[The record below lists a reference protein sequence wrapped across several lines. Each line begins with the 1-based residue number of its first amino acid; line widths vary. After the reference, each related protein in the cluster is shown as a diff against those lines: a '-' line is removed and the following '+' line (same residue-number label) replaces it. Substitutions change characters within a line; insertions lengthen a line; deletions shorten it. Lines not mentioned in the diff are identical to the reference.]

1 MAEAMIV
8 RLATALELAPA
19 GDYRGLARAAI
30 ETLLDPT
37 DAMIRAGY
45 AAGRSDTP
53 QPGYVAM
60 LKAALSEA

>member
-1 MAEAMIV
+1 MAETMIN
-8 RLATALELAPA
+8 RIAAALERAPA

-37 DAMIRAGY
+37 EAMTKAGF
-45 AAGRSDTP
+45 AANRTDTP

-60 LKAALSEA
+60 LKAALAEA